1 MKLTLNW
8 LREFVELV
16 LPLDELCEALVMA
29 GLEVESVE
37 EHHPVWA
44 PVEIAEVVSVAAHP
58 NADRLRLCQVRR
70 AQGPVAIV
78 CGASN
83 MQAGDKVALAPPDTA
98 LPDGRR
104 IARATIRGQVSEG
117 MLCAARELELPGDE
131 DGIMILP
138 ADAPLG
144 ARLVDYLGADDT
156 VLELGVTPNRGDCLS
171 VIGVAREIAALTGAR
186 LQPHEP
192 KLEEH
197 DPATSAALRV
207 TVEAPDLCP
216 RYAARVVRDVRIGA
230 SPPWM
235 RTRLTLVGLRPI
247 SNVVDVTN
255 YVMVERGQPLHAFD
269 LARIGDAR
277 IVVRR
282 AGSRQEFSTLDGV
295 ERMLLPDD
303 LVIADGNTPVALAGI
318 MGGANSEI
326 RDETGTVL
334 LESACFTPT
343 GIRRTARRLALT
355 SDSSYRFE
363 RGVDPTATVTALAR
377 AAELI
382 AQTTGGTIA
391 RGVVDRRAART
402 ARPSPIRLRTARLN
416 AVLGTSFTAAE
427 IERPLRGLGA
437 TVTGNAKTALRVVPP
452 PYRTDLTSE
461 IDLVEEVARLS
472 GYDGIPSTIPAI
484 VAGGTGLATTRD
496 PASRLRQALQACG
509 FSEAVLTAMVS
520 ADDNRLFPGLP
531 DLPGDP
537 VGLRNPPST
546 DAAELRR
553 SLIPGLL
560 RALDENRRQGEAL
573 VALLASGRV
582 YARAGERFH
591 EGRALALV
599 LAGDWPAPVIGEQVR
614 PAAFADLKG
623 ALQIGLDRLA
633 LTPVR
638 WETIESEA
646 PWLHPGKSARITVGG
661 VPCGVAGALHPDA
674 ALARGLEGEVWVA
687 ELDMVRVVQYCPRRV
702 VFQPLPRFP
711 AVLRDL
717 AVVVGSDF
725 QAQQVLD
732 MMREVAQPLVED
744 VQVFDQYTGA
754 PIPEG
759 KKSLAYSISYRAP
772 DRTLTDDEVNALH
785 EQLVAHLLER
795 LPVEVRR

>member
-29 GLEVESVE
+29 GLEVESVA
-37 EHHPVWA
+37 EHHPIWA
-44 PVEIAEVVSVAAHP
+44 PVEIAEIASVAQHP

-83 MQAGDKVALAPPDTA
+83 MKAGDKVALAPPDTA

-144 ARLVDYLGADDT
+144 TRLVDYLGADDT

-171 VIGVAREIAALTGAR
+171 VLGVAREIAALTGAR
-186 LQPHEP
+186 LQLHEAN
-192 KLEEH
+192 LDEY
-197 DPATSAALRV
+197 DPPTSAAV
-207 TVEAPDLCP
+207 KIAVEAPDLCP
-216 RYAARVVRDVRIGA
+216 RYAARVVRDVRIGQ

-235 RTRLTLVGLRPI
+235 RTRLTLVGQRPI

-255 YVMVERGQPLHAFD
+255 YVMIERGQPLHAFD
-269 LARIGDAR
+269 LAHVADAR

-282 AGSRQEFSTLDGV
+282 AGSRQEFTTLDGI
-295 ERMLLPDD
+295 ERLLLPDD
-303 LVIADGNTPVALAGI
+303 LVIADGRAPVALAGI

-326 RDETGTVL
+326 RDETSTVL
-334 LESACFTPT
+334 LESACFAPA

-363 RGVDPTATVTALAR
+363 RGVDPTTTVAALAR

-382 AQTTGGTIA
+382 AETAGGTVA
-391 RGVVDRRAART
+391 RGAVDRHAARPP
-402 ARPSPIRLRTARLN
+402 RPVPIRLRAARVN
-416 AVLGTSFTAAE
+416 AVLGTTLSGAE
-427 IERPLRGLGA
+427 IERPLRALGA
-437 TVTGNAKTALRVVPP
+437 SVAGSAKTAFRVVPP

-472 GYDGIPSTIPAI
+472 GYDAIPATTPAI
-484 VAGGTGLATTRD
+484 VAGGTGLATARE
-496 PASRLRQALQACG
+496 PGSRLRQLLQASG
-509 FSEAVLTAMVS
+509 FTEAVLTAMGS
-520 ADDNRLFPGLP
+520 AEDNRRFPGLP

-537 VGLRNPPST
+537 VVLRNPPST

-560 RALDENRRQGEAL
+560 RALDENRRQGEPL
-573 VALLASGRV
+573 VALLASGRI
-582 YARAGERFH
+582 YARVDERFH

-599 LAGDWPAPVIGEQVR
+599 LAGTWPAPVIGEQPR
-614 PAAFADLKG
+614 PAALADLKG
-623 ALQIGLDRLA
+623 ALQLGFDRLA
-633 LTPVR
+633 LKPVR
-638 WETIESEA
+638 WERLESEA
-646 PWLHPGKSARITVGG
+646 PYLHPGKSARITVDG
-661 VPCGVAGALHPDA
+661 VLCGVAGALHPDV
-674 ALARGLEGEVWVA
+674 ALERGLDGDVWVA

-732 MMREVAQPLVED
+732 TMREVAPPLVED

-785 EQLVAHLLER
+785 EQLVARLVER